1 MRKLVTKAMSLLLV
15 AGILLG
21 SVVFPIDVKADVTER
36 GNFEVEERNHGYRDD
51 FGWDIDASLEEVP
64 KSELSALKGTL
75 PTSYSSADTNIVVDV
90 EKDYVTS
97 IKNQGDYGTCWAHS
111 AISLAETSY
120 IMNEGVNPDS
130 IDFNEYHLVHY
141 TYNTPNDLLGITGKD
156 TFGLISTEEDAS
168 LNLGGNL
175 YFAMQVLANWIG
187 VSDSSTFDAES
198 VDGVHGDALAYEDAV
213 HLEEAYIIAMPDMS
227 GNYQNDMSAI
237 KAAIMECGSL
247 GINYYSDSSWL
258 EDSGYYY
265 YPLESSGNHAV
276 TIVGWDD
283 TITSDHFIRT
293 DINGGVYEPEGNGAW
308 LIKNSWGTEYS
319 DMEGY
324 FWLSYYDMSIG
335 SEAFA
340 FDVAVEENYDNN
352 YHHDGSAFTYSEY
365 YFSNSGSMASAFVAD
380 SNEMLKAVGFYTQN
394 TNVDYEIRI
403 YTDLEAGEKP
413 QDGTLAL
420 MNKGSETYVGFHTVE
435 LTEAVPLKQGERY
448 AVVVTLSKPDDY
460 VMATFSESYEHTWF
474 KASVKAK
481 AGESYWG
488 YSVEDLEDMNASN
501 VFYASGLD
509 VCIKA
514 YTNEITVVP
523 ETGITLNHTTAS
535 LESGKSL
542 QLKTTVAPTTATYK
556 GVTYTSSDT
565 SLATVNANGLVT
577 ANSIGKSGTVSITA
591 TSEYAN
597 KTATCTITVLPISQ
611 VESENPVQSTVNTTT
626 GWVSFN
632 GNWYYL
638 INGQVQTGWIK
649 DAGTWYYLDSNGV
662 MQTGWV
668 KDGNIWYYMNSSGA
682 MQTGWIKDGSTWYY
696 LKSSGAMA
704 TGWIKDGGTWYYLK
718 SSGAMATGWI
728 KDGSTWYYLK
738 SSGAMATG
746 WIKDGSTWYY
756 LKSSGAMVTGW
767 VKDGGTWYYLK
778 SSGAMQT
785 GWVQIGG
792 KWYYLNSSGA
802 MVIGTQKISGKTYYF
817 NSSGAWIG

>member
-1 MRKLVTKAMSLLLV
+1 MRKFKTRAMSLLLV
-15 AGILLG
+15 AGMLFG
-21 SVVFPIDVKADVTER
+21 SVSFPEDVKADVTDR
-36 GNFEVEERNHGYRDD
+36 GNVEVEERNHGYRDA
-51 FGWDIDASLEEVP
+51 FGWDINASLEEVP

-75 PTSYSSADTNIVVDV
+75 PTSYSSADTNISVEM

-97 IKNQGDYGTCWAHS
+97 IKNQGNYGTCWAHS

-120 IMNEGVNPDS
+120 IMNERANPDS
-130 IDFNEYHLVHY
+130 VDFNEYHLVHY

-168 LNLGGNL
+168 LKLGGNL

-198 VDGVHGDALAYEDAV
+198 VGGVHGDDLAYEDAV
-213 HLEEAYIIAMPDMS
+213 HLEDAYIIAMPDMS

-237 KAAIMECGSL
+237 KSAIMECGSL

-265 YPLESSGNHAV
+265 YPFEASGNHAV
-276 TIVGWDD
+276 TVVGWDD

-293 DINGGVYEPEGNGAW
+293 DINGGVHEPEGNGAW

-380 SNEMLKAVGFYTQN
+380 SNETLKAVGFYTQN

-403 YTDLEAGEKP
+403 YTDLEDRERP

-420 MNKGSETYVGFHTVE
+420 RNKGSETYIGFHTVE

-460 VMATFSESYEHTWF
+460 VMATFSESYEHDWF

-488 YSVEDLEDMNASN
+488 YSVEELEDMNASN
-501 VFYASGLD
+501 TSYASGLD

-542 QLKTTVAPTTATYK
+542 QLKATVAPTTATYK

-565 SLATVNANGLVT
+565 SLATVDANGLVM
-577 ANSIGKSGTVSITA
+577 ANATGKSGTVTITA
-591 TSEYAN
+591 TSEYAK
-597 KTATCTITVLPISQ
+597 KTATCTITILPISS
-611 VESENPVQSTVNTTT
+611 VIPNDSVINNTT
-626 GWVSFN
+626 GWVLYN
-632 GNWYYL
+632 NIWYYL
-638 INGQVQTGWIK
+638 INGQVQTGWLL
-649 DAGTWYYLDSNGV
+649 DNGTWYYLDQSGA
-662 MQTGWV
+662 MQTGWI
-668 KDGNIWYYMNSSGA
+668 KDGGVWYYLKSSGAMATGWVNDRGTWYYMNGSGAMQTGWIKDGGIWYYLKGSGAMVTGWVNDRGTWYYMNSSGA
-682 MQTGWIKDGSTWYY
+682 MQTGWIKDGGIWYYLKGSGAMATGWVYTGGEWYY

-704 TGWIKDGGTWYYLK
+704 TGWVYT
-718 SSGAMATGWI
+718 
-728 KDGSTWYYLK
+728 
-738 SSGAMATG
+738 
-746 WIKDGSTWYY
+746 
-756 LKSSGAMVTGW
+756 
-767 VKDGGTWYYLK
+767 
-778 SSGAMQT
+778 
-785 GWVQIGG
+785 GG
-792 KWYYLNSSGA
+792 KWYYLNGSGA
-802 MVIGTQKISGKTYYF
+802 MVTGKQKISGKTYYF
-817 NSSGAWIG
+817 NSSGAWIE